1 MGENMHK
8 ILAAAILAVVLS
20 ISATAR
26 PASEEG
32 TGYAVQFRAETF
44 VPPDATPKDL
54 RNRAASAAKER
65 AALTGNA
72 KGRVHLLVQFHVRPQ
87 PAVLAQLE
95 KAGVA
100 FLDPLD
106 VRTWAASAARRG
118 VRALAR
124 NDAVRWADLY
134 PVSVKTSPKA
144 LREAPFEWQ
153 LRTGGRAAY
162 SVLFH
167 FDVTPAEVQE
177 LQRGPLNAGLES
189 FDPRAFSV
197 LHTAIVVI
205 DPADLEA
212 LAASDI
218 VRWIEPEEPP
228 VEPDNVANVQPLS
241 NVDDVQAAPYN
252 LSGAGVS
259 AGVWEASGAGVI
271 RSTHNDLTPRV
282 IDEPGQVTTLSGHA
296 THVAGTLGS
305 AGVAAVGTEGMA
317 PAVTIANWDSADDAN
332 EMTNAATSAGAPGD
346 PTPIVVSNH
355 SYSIGI
361 GWNNDGDAFTDNH
374 DSFGEYTNTSQ
385 NFDTV
390 VAQTG
395 LAVFV
400 SASNDRNDDWDGV
413 TDVGIIPT
421 PPNDCQHSG
430 FNAGVDADCIKP
442 RGASKNVVTV
452 GSVNQGTA
460 ISTFS
465 NYGPTDDGRLKPDLV
480 AHGDAVL
487 SLEDTSDTASGLRS
501 GTSMATP
508 AVAGMAVLLIEE
520 ATNMGLTLTPATIK
534 AVLIQTARDV
544 AGIGQATTGP
554 DYATG
559 WGIADIQAAVD
570 LLQRPGGP
578 GYLED
583 TLTVADGVGGAGAL
597 TYSFYVPPGQ
607 AETHMTLVWSD
618 PAGDPA
624 LAQTV
629 PKLVNDLDLRLIAP
643 DSTVFT
649 PWILDPTIPE
659 NAAVRNGGDDA
670 LNNVEQVSVQSP
682 MEGIWV
688 AEVSAKAA
696 SFPSGPQDFSLAG
709 PLTDVKSDILMV
721 LDRSGSM
728 NLVSADPALTK
739 LEALQ
744 AAADEFIDYVELV
757 GGHQLGMTQFN
768 AAVVPLS
775 PVFDLQALD
784 SASVADAH
792 LAIANMV
799 AGGST
804 NIIDGATEGTAQL
817 TGPMALNARQILFL
831 FSDGRHNT
839 PAGSDIT
846 DIDAVVPT
854 DMTFYSVG
862 FGSTLNTVELEDMT
876 SSRGGGHF
884 EEQTL
889 SATELSKLF
898 MTVASLSVNEDVV
911 IDPDFNLRRGGTARQ
926 RIFATADDS
935 SLTFATHWETDN
947 PDQLAFAL
955 TGPDTNCKI
964 ADKDHAGYATRG
976 GARYRL
982 IRVSL
987 PYACADGGSILHE
1000 GYWTLGA
1007 RNQGERENVAI
1018 MVLGGTKLRLSARA
1032 KADKAGA
1039 YLFASLHRNRE
1050 ILGEAVRVT
1059 ALVRRNLP
1067 PRGDSTKE
1075 DQVGSDPKGRPQDPP
1090 KIPDLPKPERVVLTD
1105 DGTGGDGKKGDG
1117 VHTARLNLTTPG
1129 RYSVRFIAEYKV
1141 GEGVATRE
1149 WRTAFTIGKR

>member
-1 MGENMHK
+1 MRK
-8 ILAAAILAVVLS
+8 ILVAAILAAVFS
-20 ISATAR
+20 TSATAR
-26 PASEEG
+26 SAGENAD
-32 TGYAVQFRAETF
+32 GYTVQFRAEAF

-65 AALTGNA
+65 AALTGKAN
-72 KGRVHLLVQFHVRPQ
+72 GCVHLMVQFHARPQ
-87 PAVLAQLE
+87 AALLAELE
-95 KAGVA
+95 KSGVV
-100 FLDPLD
+100 FLEPLNG
-106 VRTWAASAARRG
+106 RTWTASAARRG

-124 NDAVRWADLY
+124 NDSVRWADLY

-144 LREAPFEWQ
+144 LREAPFAWQ
-153 LRTGGRAAY
+153 LRPGGRAAY

-167 FDVTPAEVQE
+167 SDVTPAEVQE

-189 FDPRAFSV
+189 FDPRAFSI
-197 LHTAIVVI
+197 LHTAVVVI

-228 VEPDNVANVQPLS
+228 LESDNLANVQPLS

-259 AGVWEASGAGVI
+259 AGVWEAGAVVLAA
-271 RSTHNDLTPRV
+271 HDDLTPRV
-282 IDEPGQVTTLSGHA
+282 ILEAGQTATTSGHA

-305 AGVAAVGTEGMA
+305 SGANDANAEGMA
-317 PAVTIANWDSADDAN
+317 PAVTMASYDSTDDAN
-332 EMTNAATSAGAPGD
+332 EMTNAATSAGAAGD
-346 PTPIVVSNH
+346 PTPVVISNH

-374 DSFGEYTNTSQ
+374 DSFGEYTNSSQ

-413 TDVGIIPT
+413 TNVGIVPT

-442 RGASKNVVTV
+442 RGAAKNVVTV
-452 GSVNQGTA
+452 GAMNTGAA
-460 ISTFS
+460 IASFS
-465 NYGPTDDGRLKPDLV
+465 NYGPTDDGRLKPDLM
-480 AHGDAVL
+480 AHGNAVY
-487 SLEDTSDTASGLRS
+487 SLDDVDVDTYTTMS
-501 GTSMATP
+501 GTSMSTP
-508 AVAGMAVLLIEE
+508 AVTGMAALLIEE
-520 ATNMGLTLTPATIK
+520 ATNLGLTLTPATIK
-534 AVLIQTARDV
+534 AILIQTAQDV

-570 LLQRPGGP
+570 LLRRPGGP

-597 TYSFYVPPGQ
+597 TYSFYVPAGQ

-643 DSTVFT
+643 DSTVYT
-649 PWILDPTIPE
+649 PWALNPAIPE
-659 NAAVRNGGDDA
+659 TAAVRDGGDDA
-670 LNNVEQVSVQSP
+670 LNTVEQVSVENP
-682 MEGIWV
+682 MEGVWV
-688 AEVSAKAA
+688 AEVSAKSA

-728 NLVSADPALTK
+728 NLASADPALTK

-792 LAIANMV
+792 SAIANMV
-799 AGGST
+799 AGGAT

-817 TGPMALNARQILFL
+817 TGPAALNARQILFL
-831 FSDGRHNT
+831 FSDGRHNS
-839 PAGSDIT
+839 PAGSDIN

-862 FGSTLNTVELEDMT
+862 FGSVLNTAELEAMT

-898 MTVASLSVNEDVV
+898 MTVAGLSVNEEVV
-911 IDPDFNLRRGGTARQ
+911 IDPNYSLRRRGTARQ
-926 RIFATADDS
+926 RVFATADDS

-947 PDQLAFAL
+947 PDQLSFAL
-955 TGPDTNCKI
+955 TGPDTGCKI

-976 GARYRL
+976 GSRYRL
-982 IRVSL
+982 IRVTL
-987 PYACADGGSILHE
+987 PYACADTGAALHE
-1000 GYWTLGA
+1000 GYWTLRA
-1007 RNQGERENVAI
+1007 RNQGDRENVSI
-1018 MVLGGTKLRLSARA
+1018 MVLGGTQLRLNAQARA
-1032 KADKAGA
+1032 DKSGA
-1039 YLFASLHRNRE
+1039 YLLAALHSGRA
-1050 ILGEAVRVT
+1050 LLHKGVRVT

-1067 PRGDSTKE
+1067 PSGDSTQE
-1075 DQVGSDPKGRPQDPP
+1075 DQIGSDLKGRPQDPP
-1090 KIPDLPKPERVVLTD
+1090 KIPDLPKPERVVLGD
-1105 DGTGGDGKKGDG
+1105 GGTGGDKRKGDG

-1129 RYSVRFIAEYKV
+1129 RYRVRFIAEYEV

-1149 WRTAFTIGKR
+1149 WITAFTIGRR